1 MKLKKK
7 NKPPNKPT
15 SIFSMQS
22 AHSTYLIC
30 CYLFVH
36 TKNKNI
42 GSLKANHIHYLS
54 LWFPFPFTKRK
65 KNHLE
70 YIVVFNS
77 IEIPWLLVSLWSILL
92 DLVVYMRND
101 RPSQHTN
108 LSFSCVPTWFKWHVN
123 PANMWIQNNMNVN
136 ECIDGLVLRTK
147 SKNLSIIL
155 IAPLYTTH
163 HSQWHCIWALHSAC
177 WSLKCAWYCHSN
189 LSIHYFHAKKSIGQ
203 YPLACVSLETLIIII
218 NSSRS
223 EMSRNWWIWN
233 YQQKYANHHKYSSET
248 NCKIQQ

>member
-7 NKPPNKPT
+7 TSHRTNQRAFFPCNQPILPT
-15 SIFSMQS
+15 SFAAICLCIPKIKILEVWKPIIFTISP
-22 AHSTYLIC
+22 
-30 CYLFVH
+30 FDFP
-36 TKNKNI
+36 
-42 GSLKANHIHYLS
+42 SLL
-54 LWFPFPFTKRK
+54 PKRK

-108 LSFSCVPTWFKWHVN
+108 LSFSCVPTWIKWHVN
-123 PANMWIQNNMNVN
+123 PANMWIQNNMYVN

-147 SKNLSIIL
+147 SKILSIIL

-163 HSQWHCIWALHSAC
+163 YTQWHCIWALHSAC
-177 WSLKCAWYCHSN
+177 WSLKWAWYCHSN

-233 YQQKYANHHKYSSET
+233 YQQKYANHHQYSIET
-248 NCKIQQ
+248 NCKIQ